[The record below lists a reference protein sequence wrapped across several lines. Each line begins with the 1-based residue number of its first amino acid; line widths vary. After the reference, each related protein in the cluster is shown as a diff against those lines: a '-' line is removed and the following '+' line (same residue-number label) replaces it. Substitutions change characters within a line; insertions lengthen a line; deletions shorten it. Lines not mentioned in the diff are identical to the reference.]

1 MTNRKNISLLHILI
15 AFGFLLTLSGCYS
28 FTGANFDPS
37 IQTYWVAPFRDNA
50 DNAPAALSTDF
61 TEALKEKIRTQSRL
75 TLTEDNPQIEFR
87 GTLVDYRIT
96 AEAPQPGERT
106 SLSRLTIVTA
116 VEYINNLDEE
126 DNWKSNFSFFY
137 DFPSNQDFSSIEEE
151 ATQTIID
158 QIMEDIFNRAF
169 TDW

>member
-1 MTNRKNISLLHILI
+1 MIYRKTISL
-15 AFGFLLTLSGCYS
+15 FYFLAGVSLFLSLNGCYS

-37 IQTYWVAPFRDNA
+37 IQTYWVAPFKDNA
-50 DNAPAALSTDF
+50 ENAPAALSTDF

-75 TLTEDNPQIEFR
+75 TLNDENPQIEFR

-116 VEYINNLDEE
+116 VEYINNLDEDE
-126 DNWKSNFSFFY
+126 NWKSNFSFFF

-151 ATQTIID
+151 ATRVIID
-158 QIMEDIFNRAF
+158 QIMEDIFNKAF